1 MENSRNHN
9 VDKEIK
15 NKLSKNVAKI
25 FLLRYNQNEKIKG
38 ESLENKKSHI
48 F

>member
-1 MENSRNHN
+1 MNQQ
-9 VDKEIK
+9 IK

-25 FLLRYNQNEKIKG
+25 SLLRYNQKEKTKG
-38 ESLENKKSHI
+38 ESLENNESNI